1 MHSRKTARAAV
12 ISTVVIVLAT
22 IAVPALADHDDPGGP
37 YPSDESGSEDYG
49 SDERAGRSPEI
60 DIQVECGTVDVTSPR
75 KISTVT
81 VYFADGTEEIVE
93 VDEREYSGTFDNTI
107 DHALAE
113 SRNEMAV
120 DHAEDCEPEPSP
132 SPSEPESDGSNT
144 EAEGETQN
152 DDAQNDST
160 RNDATQGRTAGD
172 TDGDRTGAGSRT
184 AATNDGT
191 TTSGDGTSADS
202 SGATASAIGA
212 PSTSAPVARSTLVTG
227 GNTHVLGM
235 AFHQGLK
242 KCPSGPHKGMP
253 YLKLSDC
260 GDSVLG
266 IRLALTGAGVGWFAA
281 LGIALIG
288 IGTMLLRFRRDR
300 VAA

>member
-1 MHSRKTARAAV
+1 MHSRRTARAAV
-12 ISTVVIVLAT
+12 ISTVVLVLAA
-22 IAVPALADHDDPGGP
+22 IAAPALAGHDDPDGP
-37 YPSDESGSEDYG
+37 YSSDESGSEDYG
-49 SDERAGRSPEI
+49 SDERAGRSPDI
-60 DIQVECGTVDVTSPR
+60 DIQVECATVDVTSPR

-113 SRNEMAV
+113 SHNEMAV

-132 SPSEPESDGSNT
+132 SPSDPEPDGNDT
-144 EAEGETQN
+144 EAERETQSDDTQN
-152 DDAQNDST
+152 DGTQE
-160 RNDATQGRTAGD
+160 DATQNRTAD
-172 TDGDRTGAGSRT
+172 SDGDRTGAGSRT
-184 AATNDGT
+184 ATKNDGT
-191 TTSGDGTSADS
+191 TTSGDGTAAAGSGTTSSAV
-202 SGATASAIGA
+202 
-212 PSTSAPVARSTLVTG
+212 STPSAPVAGSTLVTG

-242 KCPSGPHKGMP
+242 ECPSGPHKGMP

-266 IRLALTGAGVGWFAA
+266 IRLALTGAGVGWFAV
-281 LGIALIG
+281 LGIALVG